1 MIPIDLIIINKR
13 VKDGG
18 SNQNLLRRKKMTI
31 PKIIFLL
38 CHLNKDFW
46 TW

>member
-1 MIPIDLIIINKR
+1 MIPIDLINKN

-18 SNQNLLRRKKMTI
+18 GNQNLLRRKKMTI

-46 TW
+46 T